1 MRRLPVYILI
11 DVSESM
17 VGEPIEAVETGL
29 AEMFRTLRKDP
40 YALEMA
46 YLSIITFGTT
56 AKQIVPL
63 TELSQFQMPKLCLG
77 SGTALGAGLELLEK
91 RIAAEVQKTTADL
104 KGDYKPLAFLF
115 TDGEPTDHWQTVADR
130 FMHNRRLQLCAIG
143 CGPDTNYKTLCRIT
157 ETVISGD
164 KADQQTLSAF
174 FKFISQSVSTASQSV
189 NQNSES
195 KISLDKLPVGSGIKV
210 VDVTTPQPKIEPNR
224 FVFLHCRCTNTKKFY
239 LMKYVKNNNNF
250 KIAGVFPLD
259 EFDQT
264 SEPGVM
270 IAADKL
276 TETAPCPYCSSPR
289 VGKCSCGKMLCL
301 PAASLS
307 AQHCSVIIAVDCSGS
322 MRGTPMKQSQDAAM
336 RFVSKM
342 DLIRFT
348 IGVMA
353 FANRC
358 EMKVDPTSN
367 LKLITDAV
375 FSLECRF
382 QGGVGLGNLTHPFT
396 KAKEVFEKDEINGKR
411 VLIVLADGVWV
422 NQAKAI
428 RQAKKLHELGID
440 VVAIGFGSADKNFLE
455 AIASSTKDALFTD
468 LSKLGHAFENVAKNL
483 LTAGDSI
490 HGGLTVTCPW
500 CGKKN
505 SFGNGSFSVG
515 GGGG

>member
-1 MRRLPVYILI
+1 MRRLPIYILI

-17 VGEPIEAVETGL
+17 VGEPIQAVETGL

-91 RIAAEVQKTTADL
+91 RIDAEVQKTTADL

-115 TDGEPTDHWQTVADR
+115 TDGEPTDHWQTIADR
-130 FMHNRRLQLCAIG
+130 FMHNRHLQLCAIG

-157 ETVISGD
+157 EIVIAGD

-174 FKFISQSVSTASQSV
+174 FKFVSQSVSTASQAV
-189 NQNSES
+189 DKNSES

-250 KIAGVFPLD
+250 KIAGAFPLD

-264 SEPGVM
+264 AGPGVVV
-270 IAADKL
+270 AADQL
-276 TETAPCPYCSSPR
+276 TETAPCPYCGSPR

-301 PAASLS
+301 PTAPLS
-307 AQHCSVIIAVDCSGS
+307 VQHCSVIIAVDCSGS
-322 MRGTPMKQSQDAAM
+322 MDGDPMKQAQDAAM
-336 RFVSKM
+336 KFVSKI
-342 DLIRFT
+342 DLKRFT

-353 FANRC
+353 FADRC
-358 EMKVDPTSN
+358 KMKVNPTSDFQSI
-367 LKLITDAV
+367 KKSV
-375 FSLECRF
+375 FSLNCSWN
-382 QGGVGLGNLTHPFT
+382 GVGFGNSTHPFT
-396 KAKEVFEKDEINGKR
+396 KAKEVFEADEINGKK
-411 VLIVLADGVWV
+411 VLIVLADGVWE
-422 NQAKAI
+422 NQKRAI
-428 RQAKKLHELGID
+428 RRAKELHELGID
-440 VVAIGFGSADKNFLE
+440 VVAIGFGEADKKFLE
-455 AIASSTKDALFTD
+455 AIASSTKDAMFTD
-468 LSKLGHAFENVAKNL
+468 LSKLGNTFENVAQNL

-490 HGGLTVTCPW
+490 R
-500 CGKKN
+500 
-505 SFGNGSFSVG
+505 
-515 GGGG
+515 